1 MSLATK
7 HEKASKKK
15 EKKSSLKTE
24 AVKILKKSKSA
35 QKADEPPAA
44 APPLP
49 PPAVEPPAV
58 YQVPSGKFRII
69 SEFAGP
75 MLFGRQGA
83 AMGAGEDQL
92 RLLLETDQG
101 NSMERVAWIDKA
113 WVMSIDES
121 IKPAWLFPQLS
132 LSRQATQHISLQ
144 SGTCHV
150 DVDEM
155 DLLWDDVELVP
166 KEMGADGL
174 DGQHIVFGWL
184 VLCYMASDEIEGI
197 SMLNPAMVC
206 PLAADY
212 PADNE
217 FVSHKLLCKLIK
229 KRMAGKDKIFLCPLA
244 VAGHWSL
251 LVVDKPMGEVRFCD
265 SLCGSDGRKQIGTDE
280 EVSNLPEKILSM
292 AERLLGIMQSL
303 DCISEGML
311 HPPALHRENHKS
323 RQHRGSNLCGQYL
336 LAYAEQEVG
345 QGITWAPQVSSV
357 LSTLTPKAC
366 T

>member
-1 MSLATK
+1 
-7 HEKASKKK
+7 
-15 EKKSSLKTE
+15 
-24 AVKILKKSKSA
+24 
-35 QKADEPPAA
+35 
-44 APPLP
+44 
-49 PPAVEPPAV
+49 
-58 YQVPSGKFRII
+58 
-69 SEFAGP
+69 
-75 MLFGRQGA
+75 
-83 AMGAGEDQL
+83 
-92 RLLLETDQG
+92 
-101 NSMERVAWIDKA
+101 MERVAWIDKA

-174 DGQHIVFGWL
+174 DDQHIVFGWL

-217 FVSHKLLCKLIK
+217 FVSHKLLCKLLK

-251 LVVDKPMGEVRFCD
+251 LVVDNLWVR
-265 SLCGSDGRKQIGTDE
+265 SGSVIPCVAQMVANRLALMRSQQPSRENSVNGRKIAGHHAIIG
-280 EVSNLPEKILSM
+280 
-292 AERLLGIMQSL
+292 
-303 DCISEGML
+303 L
-311 HPPALHRENHKS
+311 H
-323 RQHRGSNLCGQYL
+323 Q
-336 LAYAEQEVG
+336 
-345 QGITWAPQVSSV
+345 
-357 LSTLTPKAC
+357 
-366 T
+366 